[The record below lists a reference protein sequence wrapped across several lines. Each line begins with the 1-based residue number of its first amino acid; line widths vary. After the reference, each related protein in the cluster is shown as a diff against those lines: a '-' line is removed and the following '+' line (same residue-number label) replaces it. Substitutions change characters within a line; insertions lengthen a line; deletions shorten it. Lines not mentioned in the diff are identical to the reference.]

1 MTKSSCCKRGSVFNI
16 RISGGKFWKTFHA
29 GSILLHFPIIL
40 YDSIKLTLSWL
51 LLLSWALCP
60 KGLLLFVYPHFNLCF
75 RVIYK
80 ASSMKPVSRSID
92 GNFKEKK
99 TWKWRTDWI
108 FINFRKFNNGKFHKG
123 LLFSGSGRP
132 YFFRSVSFSPIF
144 WSSLWHLNCSVTKN
158 AIAKKLRL

>member
-1 MTKSSCCKRGSVFNI
+1 MQFLMFSGKKMKSPGKRQILWLVTCMLKGQHLENFNCLICAMTKSSCCKRGSVFNI
-16 RISGGKFWKTFHA
+16 RISGGKFWKTFHV

-60 KGLLLFVYPHFNLCF
+60 KSLLLFVYPHFNLCF

-108 FINFRKFNNGKFHKG
+108 FTYFRKFNNGNFH
-123 LLFSGSGRP
+123 
-132 YFFRSVSFSPIF
+132 
-144 WSSLWHLNCSVTKN
+144 
-158 AIAKKLRL
+158 